1 MGEEKE
7 ETSFPTSQEIFDR
20 IVHLSRV
27 RGETVFPSY
36 EEMKAEIKKERKERR
51 VGNLLAFA
59 IIVGYAVLAV
69 VTITLFQYEYLG
81 ETIVGISI
89 VFGVCLGMYYL
100 KLVQWMDE
108 FKKNMKVE

>member
-7 ETSFPTSQEIFDR
+7 ETREEMFNR
-20 IVHLSRV
+20 IIHFSRV
-27 RGETVFPSY
+27 WRSAYQLPSY

-59 IIVGYAVLAV
+59 FILGYVVLAV

>member
-69 VTITLFQYEYLG
+69 VTWVLFSYDNPG
-81 ETIVGISI
+81 ELIIGCAL
-89 VFGVCLGMYYL
+89 VFGIILGMYIL
-100 KLVQWMDE
+100 QLFRWMDE